1 MAMAQGLLE
10 DYGDDIEGLL
20 ENYEIRAWIGEG
32 QYGRVYE
39 GLRKETGERV
49 ALKKIALEEDE
60 GVPATAIREVASLK
74 SLQHSNIVRLLD
86 VVCNQSRTS
95 LTFVFE
101 YMEGDLRQYVK
112 AKNPL
117 PADTL
122 RSMFFQ
128 ILLGVS
134 FSHAQRVI
142 HRDLKPQNILIR
154 NQTPKIADFGLARAV
169 TTPHMPFTR
178 EVVTLWYRAPEILLG
193 SSRYSTPVDMWSCG
207 CILAEMAT
215 GSALFNGD
223 SEFGTLMRIFEL
235 CGTPS
240 DENFPGVTEL
250 PHFNRNFPQWKRPK
264 FETVLA
270 SGPNL
275 TEPGLALLQSLLTYP
290 TTERITPRKACRHTY
305 FSGLDISGY
314 DTGHLQSIDVHLGL
328 A

>member
-1 MAMAQGLLE
+1 MALEQGLNEEYGE
-10 DYGDDIEGLL
+10 DVAGLL
-20 ENYEIRAWIGEG
+20 QDYEIRNWIGEG
-32 QYGRVYE
+32 QYGLVYE
-39 GLRKETGERV
+39 GVARATGERV
-49 ALKKIALEEDE
+49 ALKRIALDEEE

-74 SLQHSNIVRLLD
+74 SLTHANIVRLLD
-86 VVCNQSRTS
+86 VLCNPTRSS

-101 YMEGDLRQYVK
+101 FMEGDLRQFVK
-112 AKNPL
+112 AKQPL
-117 PADTL
+117 EADTI
-122 RSMFFQ
+122 RRIFFQ

-154 NQTPKIADFGLARAV
+154 DGVPKIADFGLARAV

-215 GSALFNGD
+215 GQALFNGD

-235 CGTPS
+235 CGTPT
-240 DENFPGVTEL
+240 DDNFPGVSEL
-250 PHFNRNFPQWKRPK
+250 PHFSKSFPQWKSPK
-264 FETVLA
+264 FDQVLVA
-270 SGPNL
+270 GPNL
-275 TEPGLALLQSLLTYP
+275 TERGLLLLQGLLAYP
-290 TTERITPRKACRHTY
+290 STDRTTPRKACRHSY
-305 FSGLDISGY
+305 FQGLDLAEF
-314 DTGHLQSIDVHLGL
+314 DTGHLQSIDVHIG